1 MKSALF
7 LLAILAQAQSTKI
20 AFEAAT
26 VKPNNSGRLGGGINR
41 MPARIRVI
49 NASLKLCIEFAFDVR
64 GFQIAGG
71 PGWLDTDRFDIDA
84 VAAEPFKDGE
94 DRAMLQ
100 SLLADRF
107 GLAIHRETQDRAGYA
122 LVPGRNGAKLT
133 PAKSDDPSSMFSST
147 ESGDITWSA
156 PAITMSRMAE
166 ALSGRIGLKVV
177 DQTGIEGKFDVSLQW
192 TPDAGT
198 GPRLSKSGEPL
209 PAPPADAIPGPTLF
223 TAIQEKLGLK
233 LESKKVPVEVIV
245 VDRATRPSEN

>member
-1 MKSALF
+1 
-7 LLAILAQAQSTKI
+7 
-20 AFEAAT
+20 
-26 VKPNNSGRLGGGINR
+26 
-41 MPARIRVI
+41 MPERIRVI
-49 NASLKLCIEFAFDVR
+49 NASLKLCIEFAFNVR
-64 GFQIAGG
+64 EFQIAGG
-71 PGWLDTDRFDIDA
+71 PGWLDTDRYDIDA

-100 SLLADRF
+100 TLLADRF
-107 GLAIHRETQDRAGYA
+107 GLVIHRETQERAGYA

-133 PAKSDDPSSMFSST
+133 PSTSDDPSSMFSST
-147 ESGDITWSA
+147 ASGDITWSA

-209 PAPPADAIPGPTLF
+209 PPPPADAIPGPTLF

-245 VDRATRPSEN
+245 IDRATRPSEN